1 MARLLAID
9 LDPRELRLVLAN
21 RQGSSLTLEEVRSI
35 PVKEVANS
43 DPNEAIGAA
52 VRELLKDGQYRSIEV
67 LATVPRNDVELR
79 LLNLPPIPVTELPDV
94 VRLQAMREFSE
105 LDEDWPLDFLPVY
118 SSAEQVTVLA
128 AALRPKRLTFYR
140 QTLESSD
147 LKPQGLVLRATAAAF
162 LARTSGTKLTQADGS
177 EAIVELVVEDLGETL
192 EIMVLRDSVPVLIRT
207 VPAPHLQGE
216 ARIDHMSQE
225 VRRTLLAARN
235 QLHGDDAKS
244 IVLFG
249 ATSGVYDVQA
259 VAIGLQSRAKLPV
272 RIVNPFEQIAWDE
285 KKSAGRGRDQAPPG
299 HFAAAIGLLAGHA
312 NANPS
317 AIDLLHPRKAE
328 PPKSYKREITIGLAT
343 AASLLLIVG
352 GWVYWSLSRLDGQIE
367 GLQTLLQERKK
378 ATDDAVDRIAKVE
391 SVVNWEAAGVNWL
404 EQMRDISQ
412 RIPPAE
418 KARFQ
423 KVQMRLTPSAEGLI
437 TIEGVVDQQAT
448 IGAINQ
454 SLQHENRKVHGE
466 MSEVTNREEGY
477 PWHFKQSV
485 TLATKA
491 KKAEAPQRSLRGR
504 RRSASPDDA
513 NS

>member
-1 MARLLAID
+1 MAKLLAID
-9 LDPRELRLVLAN
+9 LDPREIRLVLAN

-35 PVKEVANS
+35 PVKEVAS
-43 DPNEAIGAA
+43 RDPNEAIAA
-52 VRELLKDGQYRSIEV
+52 AMRELLSEGQYRSMEV

-79 LLNLPPIPVTELPDV
+79 LLNLPPIPLVELPDV

-118 SSAEQVTVLA
+118 SSDEQITVLA
-128 AALRPKRLTFYR
+128 ASLRPKRLTFYR
-140 QTLESSD
+140 QTLESGD
-147 LKPQGLVLRATAAAF
+147 LRPQGLVLRATAAAY
-162 LARTSGTKLTQADGS
+162 LARTGS
-177 EAIVELVVEDLGETL
+177 DSSARTGEGDQRVELVVEDLGETL

-216 ARIDHMSQE
+216 IRIDHMAQE

-235 QLHGDDAKS
+235 QLHGDDAQS

-249 ATSGVYDVQA
+249 ATSGTYDVQA
-259 VAIGLQSRAKLPV
+259 LAIGLQSRAKLPV
-272 RIVNPFEQIAWDE
+272 RIVNPFEQLAWDE
-285 KKSAGRGRDQAPPG
+285 KKASRSRDQAPPG
-299 HFAAAIGLLAGHA
+299 HFAAAIGLLAGHVK
-312 NANPS
+312 ANPA
-317 AIDLLHPRKAE
+317 AIDLLHPRRAE

-343 AASLLLIVG
+343 AASLFLIIG
-352 GWVYWSLSRLDGQIE
+352 GWVYWNLSTLDGQIAD
-367 GLQTLLQERKK
+367 LQTLLQERKD
-378 ATDDAVDRIAKVE
+378 ATDAATERIAKVE

-404 EQMRDISQ
+404 DQLRDISQ

-423 KVQMRLTPSAEGLI
+423 KMQMRLTPDLEGLI

-454 SLQHENRKVHGE
+454 SLQDESRKVHGE

-491 KKAEAPQRSLRGR
+491 KKVEAPQRSLRGR
-504 RRSASPDDA
+504 RRATSAGDA
-513 NS
+513 SS